1 MSLGGGVTVPARAE
15 PHAAIARLSRADAVK
30 AHSGSAVRPGGGAIV
45 GGGGVG
51 SEGHGP
57 GEVGTITATW
67 RVLLNRLRGVAFLVA
82 AGGEPSH
89 SKAPAVIS
97 FVLCYIQVSGWGA
110 QGRSGAVGVRAAL

>member
-1 MSLGGGVTVPARAE
+1 MARVPRDTAGVS
-15 PHAAIARLSRADAVK
+15 AAQP
-30 AHSGSAVRPGGGAIV
+30 VRPGGGAIV

-67 RVLLNRLRGVAFLVA
+67 RVLLKRLRGVAFLVA

-97 FVLCYIQVSGWGA
+97 FVLCYIQVCGWGA